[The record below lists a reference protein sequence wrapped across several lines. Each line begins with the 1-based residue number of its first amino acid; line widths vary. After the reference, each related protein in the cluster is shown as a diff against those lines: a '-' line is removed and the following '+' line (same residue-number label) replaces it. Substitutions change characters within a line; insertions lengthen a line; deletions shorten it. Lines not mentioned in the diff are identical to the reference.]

1 MAQRSQTGLRA
12 SIREEFTTRAWVLIP
27 VGIAIS
33 VVAAFIVNAVRVP
46 FLYMDALGVLL
57 IALLVGPW
65 AAAVTGL
72 FVNIAQ
78 GFVVNPTFWAYTPL
92 QIAFGLAAGYLAMY
106 GWFRQLWRVVV
117 VGLVVAAISIVMGA
131 PITVLA
137 FGGVTGTGSD
147 AVTAFFAGTGAEIW
161 QAVVGQTLIVEPTD
175 KILTAVLAALI
186 ATRVPERY
194 RPNTDVQILDQGLFG
209 RDN

>member
-1 MAQRSQTGLRA
+1 MAQRTETGLLA
-12 SIREEFTTRAWVLIP
+12 SIRNEFTTQAWVLIP

-33 VVAAFIVNAVRVP
+33 VVAAFVVNAVRVP
-46 FLYMDALGVLL
+46 FLYMDALGVMLV
-57 IALLVGPW
+57 ALLVGPW

-72 FVNIAQ
+72 FVNVAQ

-92 QIAFGLAAGYLAMY
+92 QIAFGLAAGYMAMY
-106 GWFRQLWRVVV
+106 GWFRQLWRVAVVGVV
-117 VGLVVAAISIVMGA
+117 VAVISIVMGA

-161 QAVVGQTLIVEPTD
+161 QAVVGQTLVVEPID
-175 KILTAVLAALI
+175 KILTAVLAAVI
-186 ATRVPERY
+186 ATRVPGRY
-194 RPNTDVQILDQGLFG
+194 RPNTDVRILDRGLFG
-209 RDN
+209 D